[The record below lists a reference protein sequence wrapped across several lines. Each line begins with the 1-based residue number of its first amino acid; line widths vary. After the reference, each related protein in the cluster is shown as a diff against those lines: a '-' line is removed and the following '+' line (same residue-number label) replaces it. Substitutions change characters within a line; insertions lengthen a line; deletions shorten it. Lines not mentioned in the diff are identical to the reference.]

1 MYSDHAATLRHGEA
15 LVGLG
20 RELADHRA
28 LARGLSLVGRVQM
41 FSDPLTAL
49 GTLGEALATARSI
62 DDHSGV
68 VYCLVI
74 TADANHHL
82 DLFGEALHCAE
93 QALLTAEHV
102 GDTWSIACAVM
113 QVAAAAREVGELDR
127 AVAAGSLM
135 ELARTSTTSF
145 SRRAR
150 TGVAASWACT
160 VATLRPPRTSHQ
172 HASLQTAPTMT

>member
-1 MYSDHAATLRHGEA
+1 
-15 LVGLG
+15 
-20 RELADHRA
+20 
-28 LARGLSLVGRVQM
+28 
-41 FSDPLTAL
+41 
-49 GTLGEALATARSI
+49 
-62 DDHSGV
+62 
-68 VYCLVI
+68 
-74 TADANHHL
+74 
-82 DLFGEALHCAE
+82 
-93 QALLTAEHV
+93 
-102 GDTWSIACAVM
+102 VM